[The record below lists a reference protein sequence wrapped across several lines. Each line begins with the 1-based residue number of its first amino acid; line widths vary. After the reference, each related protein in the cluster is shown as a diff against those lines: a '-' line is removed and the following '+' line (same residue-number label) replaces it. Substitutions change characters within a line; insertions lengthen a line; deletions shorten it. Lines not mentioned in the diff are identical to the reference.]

1 MHGALF
7 SILIVAAI
15 FDPAIVA
22 RELGEVSTDGRD
34 HPLRTPAWRA
44 VDGGSW
50 QASPGVDAGGAADTE
65 GDH

>member
-22 RELGEVSTDGRD
+22 RELGEVSTDG
-34 HPLRTPAWRA
+34 H
-44 VDGGSW
+44 
-50 QASPGVDAGGAADTE
+50 GAADTE